1 MSETTSWDLAEFRKH
16 SGRLGEVAAKVE
28 AAAGKAKEAQDSN
41 GQAFGILFGSI
52 VAPLL
57 NLVCGDTEEYARR
70 GRQQQRGE
78 HRPDRQILRA
88 VGAGPRRFAGRSR
101 LDARVG
107 GISDGNPQ

>member
-57 NLVCGDTEEYARR
+57 NLVCGDTEEYARKLA
-70 GRQQQRGE
+70 E
-78 HRPDRQILRA
+78 AVSNSAENIDRTAKSYEQSEQDRA
-88 VGAGPRRFAGRSR
+88 DSLVEVDWMLG
-101 LDARVG
+101 
-107 GISDGNPQ
+107 